1 MALLIHLE
9 YDGPITKATQQHP
22 AASIGPEHEFGHSG
36 MSLMPAGKRDNG
48 ASVP

>member
-9 YDGPITKATQQHP
+9 YDSPITKATQKNP
-22 AASIGPEHEFGHSG
+22 AASMGPAHEFGHSG
-36 MSLMPAGKRDNG
+36 MSFIPAGKRDNG